1 MGKTVYLSTPLD
13 VEQIRLLNWTMWL
26 ILVAPSTSCFER
38 LMEPIR
44 REEPFTLK
52 LDGGVI
58 YHTGT
63 ICHSDK
69 PGPMTS

>member
-1 MGKTVYLSTPLD
+1 
-13 VEQIRLLNWTMWL
+13 
-26 ILVAPSTSCFER
+26 
-38 LMEPIR
+38 MEPIR